1 MTLRLVGGGGKE
13 LNALWAQVGQVPQ
26 DPGLEL
32 GVEWVLSQEGKEDL
46 RMGRPPLPL
55 RATALRG

>member
-1 MTLRLVGGGGKE
+1 MTLRRVGGARE

-46 RMGRPPLPL
+46 RMGRPPPYRSGRL
-55 RATALRG
+55 R